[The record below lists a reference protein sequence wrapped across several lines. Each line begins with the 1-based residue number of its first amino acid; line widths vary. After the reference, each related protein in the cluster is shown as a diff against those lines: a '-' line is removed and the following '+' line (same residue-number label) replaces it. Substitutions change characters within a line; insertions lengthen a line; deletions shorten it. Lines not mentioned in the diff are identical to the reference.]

1 MWAHFPAPD
10 AARQGASS
18 LFAFLETRLPG
29 SRWDLLDCPETGPPR
44 FLLGR
49 LAEPH
54 PGLAALDETA
64 APPPLILGHPRG
76 GLGNGQLAFDFA
88 GAAEPGQDWIWP
100 LGPRGRQPWVCGR
113 LRPRQ
118 AELLALRREWLATLF
133 AELDGVGSDPVG
145 QGAAAEAG
153 ANVRETQGLRYH
165 ADSPLAGLL
174 DQLRRVARTET
185 PVFLQGESGVGKEL
199 FARALHRMS
208 PRHEGAFVAQ
218 NGGALTETLIESELF
233 GHSRGSF
240 TGAREERVGLF
251 EVANGGTFFLDE
263 VGDLSPMLQVRLL
276 RVLQDKQIRRVGENR
291 LRPVDFR
298 LVTATHHDVE
308 ERVRAGRFRLDL
320 WFRIQGV
327 SLRIPAL
334 RERPQD
340 IPVLARHFLGE
351 RAAAYDLPMREIAAD
366 AMAALARYAWPGNVR
381 ELENEI
387 GRVIAFYGESPRM
400 ERWMLSDS
408 LFENRED
415 PLPASLA
422 SLTLAEA
429 QLDLEQRMIR
439 HVLGR
444 YGGNRSRSARALG
457 LSRQG
462 LLKKLKRLG
471 LERTARVPRV
481 AKAG

>member
-1 MWAHFPAPD
+1 MWADFPAPD
-10 AARQGASS
+10 AAHQGAST

-29 SRWDLLDCPETGPPR
+29 SRWDLLDCPESGPPR

-49 LAEPH
+49 LAQPH
-54 PGLAALDETA
+54 PGLATLDETA

-88 GAAEPGQDWIWP
+88 GTAEQGLDWIWP

-113 LRPRQ
+113 LCPRQ
-118 AELLALRREWLATLF
+118 AELLAPRREWLATLF
-133 AELDGVGSDPVG
+133 AELDG
-145 QGAAAEAG
+145 AAPAGCAAG
-153 ANVRETQGLRYH
+153 AEPTTERETQGLRYH

-185 PVFLQGESGVGKEL
+185 PVFFQGESGVGKEL
-199 FARALHRMS
+199 FARALHRLS
-208 PRHEGAFVAQ
+208 PRHEGGFVAQ

-291 LRPVDFR
+291 LRAVDFR
-298 LVTATHHDVE
+298 LVTATHHDME
-308 ERVRAGRFRLDL
+308 ERVRSGRFRLDL

-340 IPVLARHFLGE
+340 IPVLAQHFLGE
-351 RAAAYDLPMREIAAD
+351 RAAAYGLPMREIAVD
-366 AMAALARYAWPGNVR
+366 ALAALARYRWPGNVR

-387 GRVIAFYGESPRM
+387 GRVIAFYGESPRL

-422 SLTLAEA
+422 SLTLADA

-471 LERTARVPRV
+471 LERTARSAGA
-481 AKAG
+481 AKAD

>member
-1 MWAHFPAPD
+1 MSPESPLPDTAPG
-10 AARQGASS
+10 ARS
-18 LFAFLETRLPG
+18 LFAFLEARLPG
-29 SRWDLLDCPETGPPR
+29 SRWDLLDCPEAGAPR
-44 FLLGR
+44 FRLGR

-54 PGLAALDETA
+54 PALAALDA
-64 APPPLILGHPRG
+64 SAPPPLILEHPRG
-76 GLGNGQLAFDFA
+76 GLAAGQLAFAFA
-88 GAAEPGQDWIWP
+88 GQPEAHVDWLWP
-100 LGPRGRQPWVCGR
+100 LGPRGERPWVCAR

-118 AELLALRREWLATLF
+118 VALLAGRREWLAALF
-133 AELDGVGSDPVG
+133 AELDTGAPTGSAPTG
-145 QGAAAEAG
+145 GAAGAG
-153 ANVRETQGLRYH
+153 PTVERELHGLRYH
-165 ADSPLAGLL
+165 AESPLAGLL

-199 FARALHRMS
+199 FARALHRLS
-208 PRHEGAFVAQ
+208 PRREGGFVAQ

-251 EVANGGTFFLDE
+251 EVASGGTFFLDE

-298 LVTATHHDVE
+298 LVTATHHDME
-308 ERVRAGRFRLDL
+308 ERVRGGCFRLDL

-340 IPVLARHFLGE
+340 IPVLARRFLTE
-351 RAAAYDLPMREIAAD
+351 RAASYGLPMREIAPE
-366 AMAALARYAWPGNVR
+366 ALEALTRYVWPGNVR

-387 GRVIAFYGESPRM
+387 GRVIAFYGELPRL
-400 ERWMLSDS
+400 ERWMLSDA
-408 LFENRED
+408 LFASRED

-471 LERTARVPRV
+471 MERTARAARA

>member
-10 AARQGASS
+10 AARQGAST

-29 SRWDLLDCPETGPPR
+29 SRWDLLDCPEAGPPR

-49 LAEPH
+49 LAGPH

-76 GLGNGQLAFDFA
+76 GLASGQLSFDFV
-88 GAAEPGQDWIWP
+88 GAEELGQDWIWP
-100 LGPRGRQPWVCGR
+100 LGPRGRVPWICGR

-118 AELLALRREWLATLF
+118 AELLVPRREWLGALF
-133 AELDGVGSDPVG
+133 AELDAVGPGAADR
-145 QGAAAEAG
+145 GAAAEAG
-153 ANVRETQGLRYH
+153 STARETLGLRYH

-174 DQLRRVARTET
+174 EQLRRVARTET

-208 PRHEGAFVAQ
+208 PRHEGSFVAQ

-251 EVANGGTFFLDE
+251 EVASGGTFFLDE

-291 LRPVDFR
+291 LRSVDFR
-298 LVTATHHDVE
+298 LVTATHHDME
-308 ERVRAGRFRLDL
+308 ERVRAERFRLDL

-327 SLRIPAL
+327 CLRIPAL

-340 IPVLARHFLGE
+340 IPVLARHFLRE

-366 AMAALARYAWPGNVR
+366 ALAALARYAWPGNVR

-387 GRVIAFYGESPRM
+387 GRVIAFYGESPRL

-408 LFENRED
+408 LFESRED

-422 SLTLAEA
+422 TLTLAEA

-444 YGGNRSRSARALG
+444 YAGNRSRSARALG

-471 LERTARVPRV
+471 LERTARAPRA